1 MRRNVVLLLV
11 CFREKWCNVVLL
23 LVCFRENLCNAVRC
37 TLVTVTLHLAYALSN
52 HRHFTA
58 TVHIC
63 FVNQTMHLQIM

>member
-1 MRRNVVLLLV
+1 MWCCCLCVSERSGVMRRNVVLLLV
-11 CFREKWCNVVLL
+11 CFRE
-23 LVCFRENLCNAVRC
+23 NLCSAVRC